1 MSRIKRLKAQL
12 LANHAERIELEKSL
26 EKLQKK
32 ERVRKAR
39 EYVIDAISK
48 ANNGDN
54 GFKLGE
60 VNYFFLYSFVIKK
73 TTISLTRDT
82 HQVMEGCFYLR
93 RGAENIENL
102 DEFKEQF
109 ETMLGV

>member
-48 ANNGDN
+48 ANKGDN

-60 VNYFFLYSFVIKK
+60 INYFFIYSFNKK
-73 TTISLTRDT
+73 TNVSLTNDT

-93 RGAENIENL
+93 SGAHNIENL
-102 DEFKEQF
+102 DEFKQQF
-109 ETMLGV
+109 EIMLEV